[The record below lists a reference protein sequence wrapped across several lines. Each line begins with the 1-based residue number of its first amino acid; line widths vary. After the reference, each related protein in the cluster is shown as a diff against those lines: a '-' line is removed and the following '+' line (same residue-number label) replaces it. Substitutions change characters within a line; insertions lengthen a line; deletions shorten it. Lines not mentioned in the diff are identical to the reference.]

1 MLKEFKEFALRGN
14 VVDMAVGII
23 VGAAFS
29 KIVTSLVN
37 DVVMPPMGLLLG
49 NVDFS
54 QLYLNI
60 SGADY
65 PSLAAAQAAGAATVN
80 YGLFINTVLD
90 FLILAFVIFLV
101 IRGMNRLKRK
111 AEAAPTEEPK
121 PSAEVQLLTEIRD
134 TLKARA

>member
-1 MLKEFKEFALRGN
+1 MLREFKEFALRGN

-37 DVVMPPMGLLLG
+37 DVVMPPMGLLMG

-54 QLYLNI
+54 QLYIDL
-60 SGADY
+60 SGGDY
-65 PSLAAAQAAGAATVN
+65 PSLVAAQAAGAATVN

-90 FLILAFVIFLV
+90 FLILALVIFLV
-101 IRGMNRLKRK
+101 IRAMNRLKRR
-111 AEAAPTEEPK
+111 AEAAPAEEPK
-121 PSAEVQLLTEIRD
+121 PFSEVQLLTEIRD
-134 TLKARA
+134 ALKSRA